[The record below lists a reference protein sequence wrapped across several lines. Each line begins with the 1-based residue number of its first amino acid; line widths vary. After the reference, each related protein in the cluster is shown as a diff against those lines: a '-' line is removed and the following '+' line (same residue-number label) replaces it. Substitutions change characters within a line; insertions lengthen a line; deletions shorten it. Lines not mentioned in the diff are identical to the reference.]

1 MFERRAGDGLVA
13 NVILAECVISAKIR
27 RTVAILDPRSLVA
40 AHGKS
45 STRRDELLSMSIERS
60 IPIPMIKKLNLVAV
74 TPRWRRIRRDQC
86 NLTKSK

>member
-1 MFERRAGDGLVA
+1 
-13 NVILAECVISAKIR
+13 
-27 RTVAILDPRSLVA
+27 
-40 AHGKS
+40 
-45 STRRDELLSMSIERS
+45 MSIERS